1 MWKGNHLSIKG
12 YTKGVNENVWAGHR
26 GGGGGGGG
34 EEPSSYETL
43 LSAPFP
49 PDEKPEFP
57 GVGLQIKHLYYR
69 TTTISSC
76 LPLLV

>member
-1 MWKGNHLSIKG
+1 MKMFGLDI
-12 YTKGVNENVWAGHR
+12 

-34 EEPSSYETL
+34 GGVWGGTFLVRNFVECPV
-43 LSAPFP
+43 P
-49 PDEKPEFP
+49 PDEKPEVP